1 MWLIVGLGNPGRRYA
16 RTRHNLGFMIIDA
29 LSSRFSIPVVE
40 KSRNFLYGK
49 GLIDKKDVILL
60 KPLTFMNRSG
70 EAVKDAIQMYKD
82 DIEAIIIIQDDLDL
96 DTGVIK
102 IKKNGSSGG
111 HRGVES
117 IIQTTGTKDF
127 IRVKIGI
134 GRSDNMLPEDY
145 VLSPF
150 NKDEQPIIKKAIED
164 AIRAVEI
171 ILEKGISSAQNMFN

>member
-1 MWLIVGLGNPGRRYA
+1 
-16 RTRHNLGFMIIDA
+16 
-29 LSSRFSIPVVE
+29 
-40 KSRNFLYGK
+40 
-49 GLIDKKDVILL
+49 
-60 KPLTFMNRSG
+60 MNRSG
-70 EAVKDAIQMYKD
+70 EAVRDAIQVYK

-134 GRSDNMLPEDY
+134 GRSDNILPEDY
-145 VLSPF
+145 VLSSF

-164 AIRAVEI
+164 AVRAVEI
-171 ILEKGISSAQNMFN
+171 ILEKGISSAQNIFN